1 MAPEMT
7 RLKVLVSNLMLFLL
21 YHETLRTVKDPW
33 ENHTLSKLRREN
45 FVLFEKLCVH
55 LCQARE
61 VLGREDKGKYG
72 MDHGEQFNLLNFFFL
87 HWSADKLRF
96 MNKKRLRCL

>member
-45 FVLFEKLCVH
+45 FVLFEKLCIH
-55 LCQARE
+55 LCQACE
-61 VLGREDKGKYG
+61 VLGREDKASMGWI
-72 MDHGEQFNLLNFFFL
+72 MVNNLICSIFFF
-87 HWSADKLRF
+87 F
-96 MNKKRLRCL
+96 IGQQIN